1 MLNTTLSL
9 GTSTMPPIDHYWEHY
24 MMFPTVLATSDNTTA
39 VALSSNTTKIFPVS
53 TPARRMIPRLYS
65 YPNGAVVDSVIVP
78 TFEVNS
84 FEWVKDIRNLP
95 SNITKALRN
104 ASSNY
109 LIISEDRSP
118 LTQVIAGTSALLK
131 ESKWTR
137 KPTDKLPDPIIYRG
151 TKYAA
156 IYVSRNWN
164 QGKNENYT
172 CPDTSPDFGI
182 VPPGTELL
190 NIPWNNNFS
199 DCLAVAKLDITAGVT
214 QCSQSD
220 LSKSPESTCLWASN
234 VLSTDND
241 TVSPDPLVNEIFA
254 MMPEIQSLVVAISSY
269 ESGILQGHLE
279 EFLRNSLVQ
288 AYQGGWSA
296 MAEYLSPVETQRT
309 TTSAWKPV
317 VLLEATS

>member
-1 MLNTTLSL
+1 MDKKTN
-9 GTSTMPPIDHYWEHY
+9 GQ
-24 MMFPTVLATSDNTTA
+24 
-39 VALSSNTTKIFPVS
+39 VA
-53 TPARRMIPRLYS
+53 
-65 YPNGAVVDSVIVP
+65 
-78 TFEVNS
+78 
-84 FEWVKDIRNLP
+84 
-95 SNITKALRN
+95 
-104 ASSNY
+104 
-109 LIISEDRSP
+109 
-118 LTQVIAGTSALLK
+118 
-131 ESKWTR
+131 
-137 KPTDKLPDPIIYRG
+137 DPIIYRG

-164 QGKNENYT
+164 QGKNEDYT
-172 CPDTSPDFGI
+172 CPDTSPDF
-182 VPPGTELL
+182 VPPGTDLL

-199 DCLAVAKLDITAGVT
+199 DCLTVAKLDITAGVT

-220 LSKSPESTCLWASN
+220 LSKSPESTCLWTSN

-241 TVSPDPLVNEIFA
+241 TVSPDPLVNEVFA

-317 VLLEATS
+317 VLLEARISSRRMYIWTGLGMTLVASGLILMIIQATCQAKNINDSLVAAVMLDSSEVARRDTSGLCNAVDIGKGHGNAKLRLKLKVSDANQSYTPVGSSYAHPRLVPDAM